1 MILKLLNEIG
11 IPRLILIVVAGIVLI
26 VLSAGDIIGGKN
38 DNMSLEKEAHMSD
51 KTADDDSLEY
61 VDAMESRLKSVL
73 SHVEGVGNV
82 RVMITVKDT
91 SEEVTLKDRK
101 TSSELGNN
109 VTNSQNEENT
119 VYSEDGQT
127 KIPYVVK
134 EINPQVMGVVVV
146 STGGDDPQ
154 IKKEIIEA
162 VQVLFDIEPH
172 KIKVMKQQ

>member
-1 MILKLLNEIG
+1 MKLLDEIG
-11 IPRLILIVVAGIVLI
+11 IPRLILIVIAGIVLI
-26 VLSAGDIIGGKN
+26 VLSAGDLLGKN
-38 DNMSLEKEAHMSD
+38 NKSSEDSDIHIEKD
-51 KTADDDSLEY
+51 TDDGDSEKY
-61 VDAMESRLKSVL
+61 VEEMETRLKDVL
-73 SHVEGVGNV
+73 SNVAGVGQV
-82 RVMITVKDT
+82 SVMITVKDT
-91 SEEVTLKDRK
+91 AEEVTLKDRK
-101 TSSELGNN
+101 TTSELGSN
-109 VTNSQNEENT
+109 VTNSQNEEST
-119 VYSEDGQT
+119 VYREDGQT